1 MLKRQDLIND
11 ILDVYDYIDVLE
23 MENEKL
29 QNAVPKIRSAEKNVS
44 SIDEIMIERGKKE
57 TFKDVFRNW
66 NKVKCNY
73 NEDTEKYEFTPLN
86 KWLEH
91 KLDMDD
97 MPKNLSFEDFVT
109 YFKSELLEMYKKEK
123 EEALKE
129 AKENNE

>member
-1 MLKRQDLIND
+1 MIKRQDLIND
-11 ILDVYDYIDVLE
+11 ILDLYDYIDVLE

-29 QNAVPKIRSAEKNVS
+29 QNAVPKIRSAEKSVS
-44 SIDEIMIERGKKE
+44 FIDKIMIEKGKE
-57 TFKDVFRNW
+57 EIFKDVFRNW

-73 NEDTEKYEFTPLN
+73 NEDTEKYEFTPFD

-97 MPKNLSFEDFVT
+97 MPKTLSFEDFVC
-109 YFKSELLEMYKKEK
+109 YFKSELQEKYTKEK

-129 AKENNE
+129 AKENK

>member
-1 MLKRQDLIND
+1 MIKRQELVND
-11 ILDVYDYIDVLE
+11 ILDVYDYIDILE
-23 MENEKL
+23 MENKKL

-73 NEDTEKYEFTPLN
+73 NENTEKYEFTPFN

-97 MPKNLSFEDFVT
+97 MPKTLSFEDFVC
-109 YFKSELLEMYKKEK
+109 YFKYELQEKYTKEK

-129 AKENNE
+129 AKENE

>member
-1 MLKRQDLIND
+1 MIKRQNLIND

-29 QNAVPKIRSAEKNVS
+29 QNAVPKIRSAEKSVS
-44 SIDEIMIERGKKE
+44 FIDKLMIEKGKE
-57 TFKDVFRNW
+57 EIFRDVFRNW

-73 NEDTEKYEFTPLN
+73 NEDTEKYEFTPFN
-86 KWLEH
+86 KWIER

-97 MPKNLSFEDFVT
+97 MPKTLSFEDFVC
-109 YFKSELLEMYKKEK
+109 YFKNELQEKYTKEK

-129 AKENNE
+129 AKENK

>member
-1 MLKRQDLIND
+1 MIKRQDLIND
-11 ILDVYDYIDVLE
+11 ILDLYDYIDVLE
-23 MENEKL
+23 MENERLK
-29 QNAVPKIRSAEKNVS
+29 NAVPKIRSSEKSVS

-73 NEDTEKYEFTPLN
+73 NEDTEKYEFTPFD

-97 MPKNLSFEDFVT
+97 MPKTLSFEDFVC
-109 YFKSELLEMYKKEK
+109 YFKNELQEKYTKEK

-129 AKENNE
+129 AKENE